1 MAAAIL
7 SSISG
12 VLEAVGSS
20 LWYRTF
26 TRFLAKIIQTSIRKT
41 YRLPFRYYFRLRD
54 DIHTVKYRRSGASHG
69 HLRSISRYLDPEQ
82 NPLTGYPS
90 LLHVQHKPIVDFG
103 MYSNFSL
110 PSDLLLNMMHQRE

>member
-1 MAAAIL
+1 MAAVIS
-7 SSISG
+7 SSISRA
-12 VLEAVGSS
+12 LEVVGSS

-90 LLHVQHKPIVDFG
+90 LLRVQHKPIVDFG
-103 MYSNFSL
+103 MYSNLFT
-110 PSDLLLNMMHQRE
+110 PERLLA